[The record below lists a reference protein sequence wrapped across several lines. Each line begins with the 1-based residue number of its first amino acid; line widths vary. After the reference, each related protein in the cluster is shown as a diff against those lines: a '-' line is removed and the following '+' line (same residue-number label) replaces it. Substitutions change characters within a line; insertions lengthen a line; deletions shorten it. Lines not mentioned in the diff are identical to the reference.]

1 MGMKDSDIWS
11 HVHRMYLIGENSV
24 NYPWF
29 LTRDFP
35 TNALSEQGKE
45 RLLKYIKKE
54 QYTLDWTRCET
65 IKYVLVKIFF
75 PYFAEP
81 YHRSVRRQHFRNA
94 ASKLYS
100 AFDVSDWEDITG
112 RTLRISADE
121 GSRLGYVDFLDY
133 RRNKSNFQGPQL
145 PMTLLLSGNGTMGT
159 PYQLDFLN
167 DPLAKSL
174 VYLNKN
180 LLKNKLPPFFQN
192 LNTLLDKLDFF
203 KFNRQTMKDLN
214 DVVEWIDIGNRTL
227 FNQIDVKMQ
236 LYIFENSYQEVAGG
250 SFRQRRRSM
259 PLDCE
264 VFEAFPQVFKRLIQH
279 TQLKLLTQ
287 HAEIKLG
294 VCFKANTAEQKDK
307 VAQKM
312 RKISETLGGNN

>member
-1 MGMKDSDIWS
+1 VTSLDLQVERVGGATGTLIVFGMFFLLSLVLWMTIVARSGCILHTYKDSYATVYAGVLFSDLINDDDDDKETMVGPSSMHMRDSDIWS
-11 HVHRMYLIGENSV
+11 HVHRMYLIGENSI

-54 QYTLDWTRCET
+54 QYTLDWTRCES
-65 IKYVLVKIFF
+65 IKYVLMKIFF

-81 YHRSVRRQHFRNA
+81 YHRSIRRQHFRNA

-100 AFDVSDWEDITG
+100 AFDVSDWEDVTG
-112 RTLRISADE
+112 RTLRISADG

-133 RRNKSNFQGPQL
+133 RRNKSNFKGPQL

-174 VYLNKN
+174 IYLDKN

-214 DVVEWIDIGNRTL
+214 DIVEWIDIGNRTL

-236 LYIFENSYQEVAGG
+236 LYIFENSY
-250 SFRQRRRSM
+250 
-259 PLDCE
+259 
-264 VFEAFPQVFKRLIQH
+264 
-279 TQLKLLTQ
+279 
-287 HAEIKLG
+287 
-294 VCFKANTAEQKDK
+294 
-307 VAQKM
+307 
-312 RKISETLGGNN
+312 